1 MASLT
6 VRNIEDETKQGL
18 RLRAA
23 RRGHSME
30 EEIRAVLREAA
41 ARQDEPSRNANLYDD
56 IRALVETQG
65 GFDIPIPDRQPAARP
80 IPFEDWDGDD
90 DHP

>member
-30 EEIRAVLREAA
+30 EEIRTVLREAA
-41 ARQDEPSRNANLYDD
+41 ARQDEPRNANLYDA
-56 IRALVETQG
+56 IRALVEPHG

-90 DHP
+90 DNP

>member
-41 ARQDEPSRNANLYDD
+41 ARQDEPSRNGNLYED
-56 IRALVETQG
+56 IRALVEPHG
-65 GFDIPIPDRQPAARP
+65 GFDIPIPARQLAARA
-80 IPFEDWDGDD
+80 IPFGDRDGDD
-90 DHP
+90 